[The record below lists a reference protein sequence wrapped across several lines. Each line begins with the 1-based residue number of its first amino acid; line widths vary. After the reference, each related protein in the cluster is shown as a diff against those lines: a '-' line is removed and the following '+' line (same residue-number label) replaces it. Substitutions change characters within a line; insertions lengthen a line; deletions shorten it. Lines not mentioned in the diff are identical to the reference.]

1 MAAVTSIRVAETD
14 ADIARCFAV
23 MRELRTDLVE
33 HEFVPRVRQQQAGGY
48 RLAYLEDGARVCA
61 VAGFRLIDNLVH
73 GRVLYVDDL
82 VTDSRLRSRGHG
94 KALLDTLIQR
104 AKDEGCQC
112 LELDSG
118 VQRFE
123 AHRFY
128 LANRM
133 IISSHHFLLKLS
145 QG

>member
-1 MAAVTSIRVAETD
+1 VTAIRLAESDESIV
-14 ADIARCFAV
+14 RCYPV
-23 MRELRTDLVE
+23 MQQLRPHLTE
-33 HEFVPRVRQQQAGGY
+33 PEFVPTVRRQQLGGY
-48 RLAYLEDGARVCA
+48 QLAYLEDRARVCA
-61 VAGFRLIDNLVH
+61 VAGFRLMDMLVH

-82 VTDSRLRSRGHG
+82 VTDSALRSQGHG
-94 KALLDTLIQR
+94 KALLGWLIQR

-118 VQRFE
+118 VQRVD

-133 IISSHHFLLKLS
+133 IISSHHFMLEL
-145 QG
+145 

>member
-1 MAAVTSIRVAETD
+1 VTSIRIAETD
-14 ADIARCFAV
+14 GDIARCFPV
-23 MRELRTDLVE
+23 MRELRTHLAE
-33 HEFVPRVRQQQAGGY
+33 PEFVPRVRRQQAGGY

-61 VAGFRLIDNLVH
+61 VAGFRLINNLLH

-82 VTDSRLRSRGHG
+82 VTDSRVRSQGHG
-94 KALLDTLIQR
+94 KALLEALMQR
-104 AKDEGCQC
+104 ARDEGCQS

-133 IISSHHFLLKLS
+133 IISSHHFLLTL
-145 QG
+145 GEG

>member
-1 MAAVTSIRVAETD
+1 MTSIHIADTD
-14 ADIARCFAV
+14 ERIARCFPV
-23 MRELRTDLVE
+23 MRELRTHLAE
-33 HEFVPRVRQQQAGGY
+33 PEFVPRVRRQQAGGY

-82 VTDSRLRSRGHG
+82 VTDASLRSQGHG
-94 KALLDTLIQR
+94 KALLEALIQR

-133 IISSHHFLLKLS
+133 IISSHHFLLKLER
-145 QG
+145 G

>member
-1 MAAVTSIRVAETD
+1 MTSIRVAETD
-14 ADIARCFAV
+14 ADIARCFPV
-23 MRELRTDLVE
+23 MRELRTHLAE
-33 HEFVPRVRQQQAGGY
+33 HEFVPRVRRQQVGGY
-48 RLAYLEDGARVCA
+48 RLAYLEDGDRVCA

-82 VTDSRLRSRGHG
+82 VTDSSLRSRGHG
-94 KALLDTLIQR
+94 KALLDALIQR
-104 AKDEGCQC
+104 ARDEACQC

-118 VQRFE
+118 VQRLD

-133 IISSHHFLLKLS
+133 IISSHHFTLKL
-145 QG
+145 